1 MKKKKKENKA
11 FKIIISVLLVLSSL
25 LLFYFINKLN
35 VLEPN
40 LLTIVGAIL
49 ILIYAFILFKLFR
62 KKTRKFSKVFFY
74 ILSIALIVVYF
85 FAINYL
91 YTTIKFVENMTGD
104 SKEKQTYSVLVLKD
118 SAYTKINDLNNK
130 NIGFLVTNPNLQ
142 KAKERFNKIT
152 NLTYNEKDEDITNL
166 IVDLNNKS
174 LDAIMLD
181 SSVIKLIEDNQKE
194 FIENTKVIYTY
205 TVYITNRNKSK
216 KVDVTKDSFVFYISG
231 SDTTDE
237 LSDNDR
243 SDVNILAAVNPKI
256 HKIQLVNIPRDYYV
270 QLHGTTGT
278 KDKLTHAG
286 IYGVN
291 MSVATIEDLF
301 DTNINYYAKVSFP
314 TLVNSVDVMGGID
327 ITSDASF
334 SMTINK
340 EKCYIKRG
348 TQHLNGN
355 CALAFAR
362 ERKSLAAGDY
372 SRGEN
377 QQKVITA
384 MINKLSNPSVLTKYN
399 DILNAIDGSFET
411 NMTYDEITSLVKS
424 QLSSVSNWNI
434 ESTSVGGTAGNDYTY
449 SMGNIKLYVTYPN
462 EETIENAKDKINAV
476 LYD

>member
-1 MKKKKKENKA
+1 MRKKKKENKA
-11 FKIIISVLLVLSSL
+11 FKIIISILLVLSSL

-35 VLEPN
+35 VLDTN

-62 KKTRKFSKVFFY
+62 KKTRKFSKIFFY
-74 ILSIALIVVYF
+74 MLSIVLIVVYF

-166 IVDLNNKS
+166 IVDLNSKS

-216 KVDVTKDSFVFYISG
+216 KVDVTKDPFVFYISG
-231 SDTTDE
+231 SDTRDE

-243 SDVNILAAVNPKI
+243 SDVNILAAVNPKN

-291 MSVATIEDLF
+291 MSVGTLEDLF

-340 EKCYIKRG
+340 
-348 TQHLNGN
+348 N
-355 CALAFAR
+355 
-362 ERKSLAAGDY
+362 
-372 SRGEN
+372 
-377 QQKVITA
+377 VI
-384 MINKLSNPSVLTKYN
+384 
-399 DILNAIDGSFET
+399 
-411 NMTYDEITSLVKS
+411 
-424 QLSSVSNWNI
+424 
-434 ESTSVGGTAGNDYTY
+434 
-449 SMGNIKLYVTYPN
+449 
-462 EETIENAKDKINAV
+462 
-476 LYD
+476 

>member
-1 MKKKKKENKA
+1 MRKKKKENKA
-11 FKIIISVLLVLSSL
+11 FKIIISILLVLSSL

-35 VLEPN
+35 VLDTN

-62 KKTRKFSKVFFY
+62 KKTRKFSKIFFY
-74 ILSIALIVVYF
+74 MLSIVLIVVYF

-166 IVDLNNKS
+166 IVDLNSKS

-216 KVDVTKDSFVFYISG
+216 KVDVTKDPFVFYISG
-231 SDTTDE
+231 SDTRDE

-243 SDVNILAAVNPKI
+243 SDVNILAAVNPKN

-291 MSVATIEDLF
+291 MSVGTLEDLF

-424 QLSSVSNWNI
+424 QLSSVSNWSI

-449 SMGNIKLYVTYPN
+449 SMGNTKLYVTYPN